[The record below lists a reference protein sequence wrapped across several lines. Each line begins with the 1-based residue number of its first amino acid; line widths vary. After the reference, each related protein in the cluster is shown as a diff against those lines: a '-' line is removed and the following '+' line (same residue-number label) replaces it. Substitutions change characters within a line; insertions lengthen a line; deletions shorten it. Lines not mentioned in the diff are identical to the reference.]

1 MLLSL
6 HPHQRRSSGPAL
18 IIRSFGKLAIDP
30 LLRLITRRKP
40 GNHLG
45 RHRRDDMDGRPTVL
59 LLDDAIRKRI
69 LLSAHVDLHR
79 VDLGEQATS
88 AANALRNHLESP
100 IDLDDVAGVGN
111 ESKVFAVEPLA
122 FDVDRDE
129 ISGLVPARACAF
141 MHGG

>member
-1 MLLSL
+1 
-6 HPHQRRSSGPAL
+6 
-18 IIRSFGKLAIDP
+18 
-30 LLRLITRRKP
+30 
-40 GNHLG
+40 
-45 RHRRDDMDGRPTVL
+45 MDGRPTVL